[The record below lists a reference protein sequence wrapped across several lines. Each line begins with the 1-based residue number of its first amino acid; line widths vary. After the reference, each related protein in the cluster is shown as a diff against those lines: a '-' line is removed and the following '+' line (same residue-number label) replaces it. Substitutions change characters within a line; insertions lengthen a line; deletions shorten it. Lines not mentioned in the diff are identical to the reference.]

1 MEQSTGQNGACASTP
16 ILEARGIYKQ
26 FPGVVALNDVL
37 FQLCSGE
44 VHALAGQNGSGKSTL
59 IKVLTGVYQ
68 PDKGSVIFKGQPVSF
83 GSPRDAQA
91 AGISTIYQEVNLIP
105 LMSVAENIFLGREP
119 KTHFGTVD
127 RQRMNREAKELLAD
141 FDIDVD
147 VRASLRSLGLGVQ
160 QMVAI
165 ARAVSIQAEVV
176 IMDEPTSSL
185 EASEVDTLFRV
196 IRQLRDK
203 GIGVVF
209 VTHRLEEFYEIC
221 DQITVLRDGNVVHSG
236 PLARLPKLSLIA
248 TMLGRELP
256 EVEGEITQ
264 FAAHEAASAEPVL
277 VAEGLTR
284 TGVIENVSFSVR
296 PGEVVGFAGLLGS
309 GRTETAKAVFGAM
322 ALDSGVI
329 KIGGKEVNVRSPAEA
344 IKNGLGFMPEDR
356 RAEGIIPGLSVRDN
370 IASAVLPYVS
380 KGGLVSS
387 RAIDEIVKR
396 FISTLSIKVADPDQ
410 PIEQLSGGNQQKVLL
425 ARWLCLNNLKA
436 LLLDE
441 PTRGIDVGAK
451 AEVQKL
457 IGELAGQG
465 LGIVMISSELEEII
479 EGSDQVIVLKD
490 GQIAGVVSG
499 DELTEGNLMRLMAGQ
514 SDTERE
520 GGNEHE

>member
-1 MEQSTGQNGACASTP
+1 MEQPASQEGACTSTP

-26 FPGVVALNDVL
+26 FPGVVALNDVS
-37 FQLCSGE
+37 FQLCPGQ

-68 PDKGSVIFKGQPVSF
+68 PDRGSVIFKGQPVSF
-83 GSPRDAQA
+83 GSPREAQA

-119 KTHFGTVD
+119 KTKMGTVD
-127 RQRMNREAKELLAD
+127 SQRMNREAKELLAD

-147 VRASLRSLGLGVQ
+147 VRVPLRSLGLGVQ

-221 DQITVLRDGNVVHSG
+221 DHITVLRDGNVVHSG
-236 PLARLPKLSLIA
+236 PLSQLPKLSLIA

-256 EVEGEITQ
+256 EVQGEITQ
-264 FAAHEAASAEPVL
+264 FAAHETTAAEPVL

-284 TGVIENVSFSVR
+284 TGVIEDVSFSVR

-322 ALDSGVI
+322 SLDSGTV
-329 KIGGKEVNVRSPAEA
+329 KIGGKEVNAHSPSVA
-344 IKNGLGFMPEDR
+344 IRNGLAFVPEDR

-370 IASAVLPYVS
+370 IVSAALPYIS
-380 KGGLVSS
+380 KGGLVSR
-387 RAIDEIVKR
+387 RAADEIVKR
-396 FISTLSIKVADPDQ
+396 FVAALDIKVADPDQ

-425 ARWLCLNNLKA
+425 ARWLCLSGLKT
-436 LLLDE
+436 LILDE

-465 LGIVMISSELEEII
+465 LGIVMISSELEEVI
-479 EGSDQVIVLKD
+479 EGSDQVVVLKD
-490 GQIAGVVSG
+490 GQVAGVVSG

-514 SDTERE
+514 SGAE
-520 GGNEHE
+520 GELSDEHE